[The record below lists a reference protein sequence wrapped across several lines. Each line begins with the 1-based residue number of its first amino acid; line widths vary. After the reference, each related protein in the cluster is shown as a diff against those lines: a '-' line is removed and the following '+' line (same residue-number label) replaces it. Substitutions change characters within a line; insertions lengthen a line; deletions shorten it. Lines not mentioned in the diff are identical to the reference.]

1 MMHGNKL
8 DLSALKKALTSFEQ
22 SLEVFGRYQTGAS
35 EDALWKTLRAGV
47 IQHFEFTYELCWKFM
62 KRWLQGNLGRSEV
75 EGVSRRELFRMAAA
89 SRLID
94 DVDLWMSFH
103 AARNQTSH
111 SYDESVAHD
120 VAAMAKVFFPH
131 AQAFLARLQAKN
143 D

>member
-8 DLSALKKALTSFEQ
+8 DLSALEKALISFEQ

-35 EDALWKTLRAGV
+35 EDALRKTLRAGV

-75 EGVSRRELFRMAAA
+75 EGVSRRELFRMAAE

-120 VAAMAKVFFPH
+120 VAAMAKVFFPY
-131 AQAFLARLQAKN
+131 AQAFLASLQVKK
-143 D
+143 

>member
-1 MMHGNKL
+1 
-8 DLSALKKALTSFEQ
+8 
-22 SLEVFGRYQTGAS
+22 
-35 EDALWKTLRAGV
+35 
-47 IQHFEFTYELCWKFM
+47 M

-75 EGVSRRELFRMAAA
+75 EGVSRRELFRMAAE

-131 AQAFLARLQAKN
+131 AQDFFARLQAKN